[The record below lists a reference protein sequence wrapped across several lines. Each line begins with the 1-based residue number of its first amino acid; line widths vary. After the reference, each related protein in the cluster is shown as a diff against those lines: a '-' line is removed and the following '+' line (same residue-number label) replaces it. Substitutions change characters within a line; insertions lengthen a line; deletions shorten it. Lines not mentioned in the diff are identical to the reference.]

1 MQMTSDT
8 YGHLFP
14 TPEEDHTK
22 LARAEASLA
31 AFLLHGDAGNAG
43 ESSESGGNARDPR
56 KRKKAVRR
64 PPLKT
69 QPNDIIG
76 FIW

>member
-1 MQMTSDT
+1 MGHSSMQMTDHT

-31 AFLLHGDAGNAG
+31 A
-43 ESSESGGNARDPR
+43 
-56 KRKKAVRR
+56 
-64 PPLKT
+64 
-69 QPNDIIG
+69 
-76 FIW
+76 